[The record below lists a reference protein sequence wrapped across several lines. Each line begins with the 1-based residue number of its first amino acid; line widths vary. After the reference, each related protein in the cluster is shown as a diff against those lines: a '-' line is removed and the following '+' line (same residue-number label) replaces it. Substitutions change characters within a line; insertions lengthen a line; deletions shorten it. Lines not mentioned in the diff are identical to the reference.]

1 MANTTL
7 VDYFR
12 SAMLILL
19 PEKCY
24 DEFFVNFNFLDVPCV
39 KAAVSRALGL
49 VIVAGSFMVKL
60 PQIIKILKN
69 QSAAGISFL
78 GVLLELYAVTTGVAY
93 SYNKGFTFSA
103 WGEALFLLLQTAVV
117 AMLVLHY
124 NRSPNVAAIF
134 VGVFSVILYILV
146 GGLTPIDV
154 LWSLQAISVPLIF
167 TAKMVQAYTNY
178 KNGSTGQ
185 LSAITC
191 VMLLFGSSARIFT
204 SIQETGDMVII
215 VTYALATVGNA
226 ILVSQFVYYHN
237 KSKSTSKPKKSK
249 KNANKKN
256 Q

>member
-19 PEKCY
+19 PDKCY
-24 DEFFVNFNFLDVPCV
+24 DEFFVHMNFLDVPCL
-39 KAAVSRALGL
+39 KAAISKALGL
-49 VIVAGSFMVKL
+49 VIVAGSFMVKV

-69 QSAAGISFL
+69 HSAAGISFI

-117 AMLVLHY
+117 AILVLHY
-124 NRSPNVAAIF
+124 NRSPNIAAIF
-134 VGVFSVILYILV
+134 VGIYSVILYILV
-146 GGLTPIDV
+146 GGLTPIDI
-154 LWSLQAISVPLIF
+154 LWTLQAVSIPLIF
-167 TAKMVQAYTNY
+167 AAKMIQAYTNY

-191 VMLLFGSSARIFT
+191 VMLLFGSTARIFT
-204 SIQETGDMVII
+204 SIQETGDAVFI
-215 VTYALATVGNA
+215 VTYALATIGNA
-226 ILVSQFVYYHN
+226 ILVGQFVYY
-237 KSKSTSKPKKSK
+237 SKKTKGTSKPKKSK